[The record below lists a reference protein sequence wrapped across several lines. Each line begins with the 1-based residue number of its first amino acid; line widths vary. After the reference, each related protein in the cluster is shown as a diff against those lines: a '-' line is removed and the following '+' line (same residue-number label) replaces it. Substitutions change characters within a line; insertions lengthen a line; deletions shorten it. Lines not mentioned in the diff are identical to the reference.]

1 MIRGSSFTTPLGR
14 PYRAPSQQAEMAF
27 VFGFLLPAQGQLT
40 GSAPDKLGRADERGS
55 DGFALVRVR
64 ERLVDPLERV
74 TVGQDRA
81 VGVAV
86 VGTLE
91 ELEPAPERPRLVAA
105 HTDHAPVQM
114 DQPRGVEGD
123 RLVGGDVTDHDVAAL
138 GPRHGD
144 ALGERGGMAD
154 ELEDDVAATPRQV
167 ANRLRAGVARGEA
180 VDVQDVVGAEGPGEL

>member
-40 GSAPDKLGRADERGS
+40 GSAPDKLGREDERGS

-64 ERLVDPLERV
+64 ERLVDRLERV

-86 VGTLE
+86 VATLE

-114 DQPRGVEGD
+114 DQPRGVERD
-123 RLVGGDVTDHDVAAL
+123 RLVAGDVADPDVAAL
-138 GPRHGD
+138 CPRHGN
-144 ALGERGGMAD
+144 ALDERGACVD
-154 ELEDDVAATPRQV
+154 AVTDDLAAATGTVPPP
-167 ANRLRAGVARGEA
+167 LPAGIA
-180 VDVQDVVGAEGPGEL
+180 